1 MAPVAPP
8 APTGPIDTIL
18 APEAFIASLSDP
30 ANVEVTVQT
39 PADSTN
45 ASWNLDGRAV
55 SVRVDVTTGTVKA
68 VKEACRSELGG
79 MPTNKMQLRM
89 PGAGFLKDK
98 DTLAGLNIGPGTT
111 LDLVPKKRGGR

>member
-1 MAPVAPP
+1 M
-8 APTGPIDTIL
+8 
-18 APEAFIASLSDP
+18 
-30 ANVEVTVQT
+30 QT

>member
-1 MAPVAPP
+1 MAPIAPP
-8 APTGPIDTIL
+8 APLGPIDTIL

-30 ANVEVTVQT
+30 TNVEVTIQT